1 LITKEK
7 TILIQDRDSGRTFF
21 LDVWAKHKSQT
32 PLEPLEGMILNVI
45 LQHPEYHEVLAQNE
59 QEIAAMEFL
68 PEAGMTN
75 PFLHMGMHIAILEQI
90 SSNRPPGITALYQQL
105 LPKYSSAQ
113 DLEHSM
119 MECLGETLWLA
130 QRNNTLPDEAQY
142 LEQVKRL

>member
-1 LITKEK
+1 M
-7 TILIQDRDSGRTFF
+7 IQDRDSGRTFF
-21 LDVWAKHKSQT
+21 LDVWAKYKSQT
-32 PLEPLEGMILNVI
+32 PLEPLEKMILNVI
-45 LQHPEYHEVLAQNE
+45 LQHPEYHEILAQDE
-59 QEIAAMEFL
+59 KEIAAMEFL

-105 LPKYSSAQ
+105 LPKYPSAQ